1 MPNWCL
7 NNLTIEHEDRSKVM
21 GFVHAYKEGKACEHY
36 LPVPKDDKGELITDE
51 SSPDY
56 WYTWRINNWGT
67 KWDIGSD
74 NNEAYGLK
82 PTVVGN
88 QATMSF
94 DSAWSPPIGLYEKLH
109 ELGFSVE
116 ATYFEPGMAY
126 CGIWKDGEDNY
137 TEYTSKDMIPKRI
150 WEDYNLDEFFTD
162 DEAVEA

>member
-7 NNLTIEHEDRSKVM
+7 NNLTIEHADRSKVM
-21 GFVHAYKEGKACEHY
+21 EFVLAYKEGKTCEHY
-36 LPVPKDDKGELITDE
+36 LPVPKNEDGTVFED
-51 SSPDY
+51 
-56 WYTWRINNWGT
+56 WYMWCVENWGT

-74 NNEAYGLK
+74 NDEAHGLK

-94 DSAWSPPIGLYEKLH
+94 DSAWSPPVGLYDKLH

-126 CGIWKDGEDNY
+126 CGVWEDGEDHY
-137 TEYTSKDMIPKRI
+137 VEYTSNDMIPKRI
-150 WEDYNLDEFFTD
+150 WDDYNLDEFFPD
-162 DEAVEA
+162 DKAVEA

>member
-1 MPNWCL
+1 MPNWVS

-21 GFVHAYKEGKACEHY
+21 EFVQAYKEGKACEHY
-36 LPVPKDDKGELITDE
+36 LPVPKDEKGELITDE

-56 WYTWRINNWGT
+56 WYDWCIKNWQT

-74 NNEAYGLK
+74 NNETHGLN
-82 PTVVGN
+82 PTVVDN

-126 CGIWKDGEDNY
+126 CGIWTDGEDHY
-137 TEYTSKDMIPKRI
+137 VEYTSKDMIPRRI
-150 WEDYNLDEFFTD
+150 WNDYNLDEFFAD

>member
-7 NNLTIEHEDRSKVM
+7 NKLTISHEDRSKVM
-21 GFVHAYKEGKACEHY
+21 EFVHAYKEGKVCEHY
-36 LPVPKDDKGELITDE
+36 LPRPQDQD
-51 SSPDY
+51 
-56 WYTWRINNWGT
+56 WYEWNISNWGT

-74 NNEAYGLK
+74 NNEAHGLK

-94 DSAWSPPIGLYEKLH
+94 DSAWSPPVGLYEKLQ

-126 CGIWKDGEDNY
+126 CGIWRDGDDHY
-137 TEYTSKDMIPKRI
+137 VEYTHKDMIPKRI
-150 WEDYNLDEFFTD
+150 WNDYNLDEFFI
-162 DEAVEA
+162 DEEETV